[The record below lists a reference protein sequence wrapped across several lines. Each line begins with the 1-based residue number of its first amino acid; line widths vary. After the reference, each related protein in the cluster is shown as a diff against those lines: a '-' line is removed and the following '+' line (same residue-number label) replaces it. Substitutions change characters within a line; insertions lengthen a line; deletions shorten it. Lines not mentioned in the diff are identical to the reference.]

1 MTKPYPDDP
10 RSVRAR
16 PGDPG
21 ATGDGVVEETPDQEP
36 EERVVVSRA
45 IAWLL
50 VALVVI
56 AGLILYFV
64 FARRST
70 PLVG

>member
-1 MTKPYPDDP
+1 MTKPARDDP
-10 RSVRAR
+10 RSERAQ

-21 ATGDGVVEETPDQEP
+21 AIGDGIVEETPELEP

-45 IAWLL
+45 IAWLA
-50 VALVVI
+50 VALLVI
-56 AGLILYFV
+56 VGLVLYFM

-70 PLVG
+70 PLVV